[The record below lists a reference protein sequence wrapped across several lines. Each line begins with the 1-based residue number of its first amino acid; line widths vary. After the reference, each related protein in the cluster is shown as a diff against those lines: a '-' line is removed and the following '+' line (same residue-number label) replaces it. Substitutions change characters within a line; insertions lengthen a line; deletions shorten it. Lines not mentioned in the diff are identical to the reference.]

1 MDAPA
6 NHEPLWS
13 ILNSWFERKYRSN
26 SKGHLLV
33 IGRELICISRKCKKK
48 KIFTSQQHPSWARSR
63 NLNTSGARED
73 EGSYC
78 ADQKHLESALCQCAL
93 HGTCTIIF
101 FILFHILLI
110 SRDTWKLVCLEIS
123 EEAAK
128 RPDSPEWKWQAGCR
142 RMDGVPP
149 AGKLAKTEPQCW
161 AKTTI
166 DWYFSYTR

>member
-1 MDAPA
+1 MQ
-6 NHEPLWS
+6 
-13 ILNSWFERKYRSN
+13 
-26 SKGHLLV
+26 
-33 IGRELICISRKCKKK
+33 KKK
-48 KIFTSQQHPSWARSR
+48 RKSLHPSCIHQEQGQ
-63 NLNTSGARED
+63 GAWIHPELEKMR
-73 EGSYC
+73 GVI
-78 ADQKHLESALCQCAL
+78 APTKNILHLPCAL

>member
-101 FILFHILLI
+101 FILFHILLR
-110 SRDTWKLVCLEIS
+110 SRDTWKLVCLDRDRWGS
-123 EEAAK
+123 SQKTRFTRVEAASWLP
-128 RPDSPEWKWQAGCR
+128 PDGWNSSCWQAGK
-142 RMDGVPP
+142 D
-149 AGKLAKTEPQCW
+149 W
-161 AKTTI
+161 AAVLG
-166 DWYFSYTR
+166 